1 MLPSPKHGETH
12 PKDFKY
18 GDLKDEG
25 RSLMKQKSMIALL
38 LAALLLTVVGSGA
51 TLKAPIAE
59 AQAAVPVP
67 ADPQAADLAGDAVV
81 KSEMTTPEPNSE
93 AAQRGNRKPVPFT
106 ATTGLDTFSSYRM
119 DFAISFDGARQGQP
133 TAGSLDGTLEA
144 TRYPNAKHLWVA
156 IEGDASGQVAGL
168 ERAEVYEINNTVYF
182 QNPQDGSWMSLP
194 AGLVYSMLP
203 SEIAISPEAYIDL
216 PVTAVPQPGLETI
229 NGVVSRRYT
238 FGREDLADGSSYDR
252 VKGTVWVA
260 VRGNYVVRYEATI
273 TGDLQTLVP
282 DGMELMENGTVTMVY
297 EVSDVNSD
305 FTIEPPIRNRGL
317 NLGSL
322 WRGLGSLR

>member
-1 MLPSPKHGETH
+1 
-12 PKDFKY
+12 
-18 GDLKDEG
+18 
-25 RSLMKQKSMIALL
+25 MKQKSMIALL
-38 LAALLLTVVGSGA
+38 FALLLLTVVGRGA
-51 TLKAPIAE
+51 TLKALIPQ

-67 ADPQAADLAGDAVV
+67 TDPQAAGLAGDAEV
-81 KSEMTTPEPNSE
+81 KSEITIPEPTRE

-144 TRYPNAKHLWVA
+144 TRYPSAKHLLVA
-156 IEGDASGQVAGL
+156 MEGDASGQVAGL

-182 QNPQDGSWMSLP
+182 QNPQDGAWMSLP

-203 SEIAISPEAYIDL
+203 SDIAISPEAYINL
-216 PVTAVPQPGLETI
+216 PVTAVSQPGLETI
-229 NGVVSRRYT
+229 NGVVTRRYT
-238 FGREDLADGSSYDR
+238 FGREDLADGGSYDR
-252 VKGTVWVA
+252 VQGTVWVA
-260 VRGNYVVRYEATI
+260 ARGNYIVRYEATI

-305 FTIEPPIRNRGL
+305 FTIEPPIRNRGF

-322 WRGLGSLR
+322 LSGLSNFR